1 MTGPT
6 YACAPPPVTKT
17 LRAQQYFA
25 LLAVADGCLVTSQR
39 DGMNLTAH
47 EFVACQQEKHSPL
60 ILSEFAGTY
69 GSLGG
74 ALRINPWDIQVG
86 PIERAFNGRTAD
98 RRHAR

>member
-1 MTGPT
+1 MRGPAT
-6 YACAPPPVTKT
+6 IKHKQT
-17 LRAQQYFA
+17 LRTHQYFA

-60 ILSEFAGTY
+60 ILSEFTGTY

-74 ALRINPWDIQVG
+74 ALRINPWDMQVQLNAFTAWLAG
-86 PIERAFNGRTAD
+86 AVGRERL
-98 RRHAR
+98 